1 MWEQNWVWWPI
12 QHKPNENDKSSKK
25 LKSKLQEKIET
36 TEETPKELKQDSN
49 DKLDHVNQ
57 ELVATFVFK
66 V

>member
-1 MWEQNWVWWPI
+1 ME
-12 QHKPNENDKSSKK
+12 HAKKP
-25 LKSKLQEKIET
+25 KSKLQEKIET
-36 TEETPKELKQDSN
+36 TEENPKQLKQDSN